1 MRAKSRAGE
10 TLPTT
15 DRLVEAL
22 WAVAFPDDEY
32 DGSSLGDV
40 YEASVLQARGRTE
53 EVLKYRLSVDPD
65 SLPAEYETW
74 FSFPWYRIYTLNIDD
89 LAEAAN
95 RAFSLPRDVRALSA
109 LTDAVPAQESALFAV
124 HLNGRLGDYP
134 DTTFSQRQYGERLA
148 SPDLWYANLVRELQS
163 RPVVYVGTSV
173 DEPPLWRYVEARG
186 RRREGRELRP
196 RSFLVSPQLPL
207 ARRAALAQY
216 NIVWEAVTE
225 ERFAIDV
232 LGTLESDAEAG
243 RRSIHQQALT
253 EAGGETLLAISD
265 LLDDSTGDER
275 EFLLGREPRWSDV
288 TQGFAVTRGF
298 DEQLGDDLQAAGS
311 RLLVLSG
318 TAGSGKSTSAIR
330 LFTTLVAEGKRSYVL
345 NPEAAARIHQIRAAV
360 RVSGAQAVLIDDAD
374 RFGPSLAGLLRD
386 LVSDNAELFVVAV
399 LRSARFEQL
408 ELDDALMGIPG
419 LLERTVPDLEDSDI
433 DGLLDALTR
442 AKRLGVLRGRTRQQQ
457 TDAFQRRFGRQL
469 LVAMIEVTSG
479 ERFGEKIESECRQ
492 LTGWSGM
499 VYAVVTVATQFRAAL
514 SDHEILTA
522 VGEDPATVMTHLDGL
537 LRRHLLVRTKGG
549 GITLRHRV
557 IADRALGHYR
567 GAGQLAEPLAGLIFS
582 VAATVRP
589 TDLHSSSRGRLLI
602 RLINHERLL
611 GLLRNPTSGDAD
623 LVAIRHIYDGVEDML
638 GNGHHYWLQ
647 RGSLETEEGNL
658 DRAKNFL
665 DQARGMEPEDPF
677 VRTQW
682 AYMSLKRASRRASDA
697 DAVDEA
703 TTAFSELEDV
713 IESRGKRDPHPFHV
727 YGSQGLAWLKRAPL
741 ARRNKVE
748 GMERLREVVSTGLE
762 LHPAR
767 EDLKR
772 LSRDLQQEYLMLA
785 TEQPTVE

>member
-1 MRAKSRAGE
+1 
-10 TLPTT
+10 
-15 DRLVEAL
+15 V
-22 WAVAFPDDEY
+22 
-32 DGSSLGDV
+32 GD
-40 YEASVLQARGRTE
+40 
-53 EVLKYRLSVDPD
+53 
-65 SLPAEYETW
+65 
-74 FSFPWYRIYTLNIDD
+74 
-89 LAEAAN
+89 
-95 RAFSLPRDVRALSA
+95 
-109 LTDAVPAQESALFAV
+109 
-124 HLNGRLGDYP
+124 
-134 DTTFSQRQYGERLA
+134 
-148 SPDLWYANLVRELQS
+148 
-163 RPVVYVGTSV
+163 
-173 DEPPLWRYVEARG
+173 
-186 RRREGRELRP
+186 
-196 RSFLVSPQLPL
+196 
-207 ARRAALAQY
+207 
-216 NIVWEAVTE
+216 
-225 ERFAIDV
+225 
-232 LGTLESDAEAG
+232 
-243 RRSIHQQALT
+243 
-253 EAGGETLLAISD
+253 
-265 LLDDSTGDER
+265 
-275 EFLLGREPRWSDV
+275 
-288 TQGFAVTRGF
+288 
-298 DEQLGDDLQAAGS
+298 
-311 RLLVLSG
+311 
-318 TAGSGKSTSAIR
+318 
-330 LFTTLVAEGKRSYVL
+330 
-345 NPEAAARIHQIRAAV
+345 
-360 RVSGAQAVLIDDAD
+360 
-374 RFGPSLAGLLRD
+374 
-386 LVSDNAELFVVAV
+386 
-399 LRSARFEQL
+399 RSATLAAQRSTVSTEPG
-408 ELDDALMGIPG
+408 AL
-419 LLERTVPDLEDSDI
+419 
-433 DGLLDALTR
+433 
-442 AKRLGVLRGRTRQQQ
+442 Q
-457 TDAFQRRFGRQL
+457 
-469 LVAMIEVTSG
+469 IEVTSG

-713 IESRGKRDPHPFHV
+713 IQSRGKRDPHPFHV

-767 EDLKR
+767 QDLKR